1 MFPAR
6 FGGRDMKRKQ
16 PAGIPLAAQHF
27 DELPNSAGVDVQV
40 AAIVSGAGS
49 IGTAWRWS
57 KTGRLPRPYKA
68 GPNST
73 RWNVGELRH
82 AIAAMKSPAAV

>member
-1 MFPAR
+1 ME
-6 FGGRDMKRKQ
+6 RKAT
-16 PAGIPLAAQHF
+16 AGIPLAAQHF
-27 DELPNSAGVDVQV
+27 DQLPDSAGVDVQV
-40 AAIVSGAGS
+40 ATIVSGAGS

-73 RWNVGELRH
+73 RWNVGELRR
-82 AIAAMKSPAAV
+82 AIAAMKSPEAA